1 MCRGVNLIIFEKH
14 FRYRVNAPPI
24 AISRAFSRT
33 RKNNLEH
40 IHMGY
45 IKKKN
50 QHFFKYCQYLPSV
63 FQRFGTS
70 KTKQCYCQQWRHN
83 SCNSPIGKK
92 IKNDLNDKTLDFA
105 GEKKQNKTI
114 GVHLTLTVSN
124 SVWIAS
130 FSSNLHSLQRI
141 SNDEVHSLS

>member
-45 IKKKN
+45 IKKKIN
-50 QHFFKYCQYLPSV
+50 ISLNIANIYLLYFRGSAHQKRSNV
-63 FQRFGTS
+63 IVSSGDTIVVTVLLEKRL
-70 KTKQCYCQQWRHN
+70 KTIWM
-83 SCNSPIGKK
+83 
-92 IKNDLNDKTLDFA
+92 IKHYILQ
-105 GEKKQNKTI
+105 ERKKQNKTI